1 MASKFEKSRSNRG
14 VENHG
19 LLLLL
24 TDRRFQ
30 AADLPTRRRILEL
43 LPVKGEFGIRTFDA
57 VMTPEPV
64 EAITAENVEHYFDD
78 LRLVEMKTTRDT
90 IPDASLRGFFFGA
103 TEREYTM
110 ARALGDKYL
119 FAFVVLNELNV
130 YGRPF
135 AVLLTLDEVEAKT
148 ASRRVQYQV
157 NFRTTMDPPDEAVQ
171 LIVLGDTVHLPVL
184 PPDATSSAD
193 DLGQLSDG
201 VDLLPPD
208 QR

>member
-1 MASKFEKSRSNRG
+1 

-19 LLLLL
+19 LALLL

-43 LPVKGEFGIRTFDA
+43 IPAKGEFGIRTFDA
-57 VMTPEPV
+57 VMTPTPV
-64 EAITAENVEHYFDD
+64 EPINAANVERHFDEM
-78 LRLVEMKTTRDT
+78 RLVEMKTTRDS

-119 FAFVVLNELNV
+119 FAFVVLNDVNV
-130 YGRPF
+130 YGKPF
-135 AVLLTLDEVEAKT
+135 AVLLTLDEVEEKT
-148 ASRRVQYQV
+148 ASRRIQYQV
-157 NFRTTMDPPDEAVQ
+157 NFRTSIDPPDEAVQ
-171 LIVLGDTVHLPVL
+171 LIVLGETVHLPVL
-184 PPDATSSAD
+184 SPETPSASD

-201 VDLLPPD
+201 VDLLPPNGG
-208 QR
+208 